1 MFSVIVL
8 VAMVGLMLLGT
19 SIAVSIGVAS
29 IAVMWAMGGSKLL
42 IMLVQRMWMGG
53 TSFPLLAVPFFILA
67 GNLMNRGGVTIRIFN
82 VARAVVGG
90 IRGGLAHMVIVA
102 AMIFAGMTGS
112 AIAEA
117 AGLAIVSVKEMSN
130 AGYSRRFAATLIAAA
145 STIGPIIPPS
155 IPFVIY
161 GSLANVSV
169 GRLFLAGFLPGI
181 LMGLFLMVAVS
192 VISWRANVQR
202 SPRLP
207 LAETLR
213 ILVKGI
219 PAFGIPVIIIGGIL
233 GGFFTA
239 TEASAI
245 AVVYGLVLGFLVD
258 RELKWAELPE
268 LLWVSA
274 KQTTQVLFI
283 ISVASA
289 FGWIIVQQQVPNLV
303 LNSLF
308 SLTRDPRL
316 ILLIINV
323 VLLILGCLM
332 ETLAIMIMTLPIF
345 LPIIGAVGISPDH
358 FGVVMVLNL
367 MIGLITP
374 PVGVALFAVGAVTE
388 VPFRH
393 LARDIWPYVIAL
405 IGVLAI
411 VTYRP
416 DLILWVPNRV
426 MGGAQ

>member
-1 MFSVIVL
+1 
-8 VAMVGLMLLGT
+8 
-19 SIAVSIGVAS
+19 
-29 IAVMWAMGGSKLL
+29 MWAMGGTKLL

-53 TSFPLLAVPFFILA
+53 TSFPLLAVPFFVLA
-67 GNLMNRGGVTIRIFN
+67 GNLMNRGGVTNRIFD
-82 VARAVVGG
+82 VARVLVGG

-117 AGLAIVSVKEMSN
+117 AGLAIVSVKEMSS

-181 LMGLFLMVAVS
+181 LMGLFLMLAVS

-202 SPRLP
+202 TPRLP
-207 LAETLR
+207 LPQVVR
-213 ILVKGI
+213 ILTKGI
-219 PAFGIPVIIIGGIL
+219 PAFGIPVIVIGGIL
-233 GGFFTA
+233 GGFFTP

-245 AVVYGLVLGFLVD
+245 AVVYGLLLGFLVD
-258 RELKWAELPE
+258 RELKWADIPE

-283 ISVASA
+283 ISVAAA
-289 FGWIIVQQQVPNLV
+289 FGWVIVQQQVPDLI
-303 LNSLF
+303 LHSLF
-308 SLTRDPRL
+308 SLTRDPKV

-323 VLLILGCLM
+323 VLLVLGCLM

-345 LPIIGAVGISPDH
+345 LPIISTVGISPDH

-388 VPFRH
+388 VPFGH

-405 IGVLAI
+405 VCVLAI
-411 VTYRP
+411 VTYMP
-416 DLILWVPNRV
+416 GLVLWVPNRF
-426 MGGAQ
+426 MGGMQ

>member
-1 MFSVIVL
+1 MSSLVVL
-8 VAMVGLMLLGT
+8 LAMVVLMLCGA

-67 GNLMNRGGVTIRIFN
+67 GNLMNRGGVTIRIFD
-82 VARAVVGG
+82 VARVLVGG

-102 AMIFAGMTGS
+102 SMIFAGMTGS

-117 AGLAIVSVKEMSN
+117 AGLAIVSVNEMSG

-181 LMGLFLMVAVS
+181 LMGVFLMVAVS
-192 VISWRANVQR
+192 IISWRANVQR
-202 SPRLP
+202 SARLP
-207 LAETLR
+207 WAQTGR
-213 ILVKGI
+213 ILLKGI
-219 PAFGIPVIIIGGIL
+219 PAFGIPIIIIGGIL

-239 TEASAI
+239 TEASAV

-258 RELKWAELPE
+258 RELQWADLPE

-283 ISVASA
+283 IAVASA
-289 FGWIIVQQQVPNLV
+289 FGWVIVQQQVPNLI

-332 ETLAIMIMTLPIF
+332 ESLAIMIMTLPIF
-345 LPIIGAVGISPDH
+345 LPIIAAVGISPDH

-374 PVGVALFAVGAVTE
+374 PVGVALFAVGAVAE

-393 LARDIWPYVIAL
+393 LAHDIWPYVIAL

-411 VTYRP
+411 VTYMP
-416 DLILWVPNRV
+416 DLILWVPNRF